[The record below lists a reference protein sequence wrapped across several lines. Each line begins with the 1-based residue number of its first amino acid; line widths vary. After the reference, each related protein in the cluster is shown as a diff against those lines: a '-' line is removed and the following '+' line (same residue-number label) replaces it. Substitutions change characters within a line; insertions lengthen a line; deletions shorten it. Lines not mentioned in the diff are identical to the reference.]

1 MLRPRGQR
9 KTQDPCPRCG
19 LHRDRCLCAQIPR
32 LETATRLC
40 LVIHHR
46 ELKRTTNSGRLATE
60 ALVNSELRVRGQR
73 EQTLDLSDLV
83 GGGYQSLLFF
93 PSEDAV
99 ELTTEFI
106 ASRRALDP
114 RPFQLIV
121 PDGNWRQ
128 ASKVASRHPEL
139 ASLPR
144 VKISDANTAT
154 KHLRVEHKAEG
165 MSTLEAI
172 ARAFRI
178 LESEATG
185 VALLELYQL
194 KLVQTLKG
202 RGELR

>member
-1 MLRPRGQR
+1 
-9 KTQDPCPRCG
+9 
-19 LHRDRCLCAQIPR
+19 
-32 LETATRLC
+32 

-194 KLVQTLKG
+194 KLRQTLKG